1 MNAISL
7 TEFKIRPEDV
17 CEPLRHLDVMHVYLL
32 MPEETQNVRGILNRV
47 WRDVRSPLTRTF
59 FFFFFLLHVADPEV
73 SGHGVVSQGDSG
85 LQLGRR
91 FPEYDIRTAV
101 ERS

>member
-32 MPEETQNVRGILNRV
+32 MPEETQNVRGILNGV

-59 FFFFFLLHVADPEV
+59 FFFSFYCTSLILKCRGMGLSHRETVGFSWEGV
-73 SGHGVVSQGDSG
+73 SHNMTFA
-85 LQLGRR
+85 R
-91 FPEYDIRTAV
+91 P
-101 ERS
+101 